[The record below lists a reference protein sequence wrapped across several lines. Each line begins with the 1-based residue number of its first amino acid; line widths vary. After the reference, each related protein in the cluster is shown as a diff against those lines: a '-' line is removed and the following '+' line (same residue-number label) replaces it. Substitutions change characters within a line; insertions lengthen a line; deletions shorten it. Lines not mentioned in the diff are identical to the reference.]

1 MGRIVLVAGLAAVA
15 LGVAAES
22 AAFRWDEPGRWIPD
36 LTVGLAF
43 VAFGLLALARRR
55 APEAGLLLAATGVA
69 WFLGNFWSDLL
80 YLHRGPLVHLVI
92 AYPGWRPR
100 SPLDAAAVVAG
111 YAAAVV
117 TPVWQSEGATI
128 ALAIALV
135 AVAAVGQVRAEGAAR
150 RERLTGL
157 VAAGALAL
165 VLAGGA
171 VARLA
176 VADGDAVEPALHA
189 YEAVLVAVAAWLY
202 VRLRRDP
209 APAVADLVIELG
221 ETRSGTLRDRLAGV
235 LGDPSL
241 ALGYWSPDARAY
253 LDEAGEPLALP
264 APGSGRS
271 ATEVE
276 RESEPFA
283 VLVHDAATLRD
294 PALVEAVASATRL
307 SASNIEL
314 QAEVRARAGELFASR
329 RRLLVAADDER
340 RRLEERL
347 RGGAERRLVAL
358 RESLVG
364 DGTGAEQ
371 PARSSIDPP
380 ARAGDDELASS
391 GSGHLERARA
401 ELAHTLDQLHE
412 LARGLHPRELAE
424 AGLPGALAALAD
436 RAALPVEVDV
446 RAGRLSPEVEAA
458 VYFVCAEGL
467 ANVAKYASAAR
478 VELTVE
484 ASDGHV
490 SVLVADDG
498 AGGADMAR
506 GTGLQ
511 GLADRVEALGGRLV
525 VASPRGRGTRLAA
538 EIPLGGEAL

>member
-100 SPLDAAAVVAG
+100 SRLDAAAVAAG

-128 ALAIALV
+128 GLAVALV
-135 AVAAVGQVRAEGAAR
+135 AVAAVGRVRAVGAAR

-276 RESEPFA
+276 RESAPFA

-371 PARSSIDPP
+371 PARSSIDTP
-380 ARAGDDELASS
+380 ARAGDELAPS
-391 GSGHLERARA
+391 GREHLERARA
-401 ELAHTLDQLHE
+401 ELARTLDQLHE
-412 LARGLHPRELAE
+412 LARGLHPRELGE

-458 VYFVCAEGL
+458 VYFVCAEAL

-490 SVLVADDG
+490 KVLVADDG

-511 GLADRVEALGGRLV
+511 GLADRVEALGGTLV

>member
-100 SPLDAAAVVAG
+100 SRLDAAAVAAG

-128 ALAIALV
+128 GLAVALV
-135 AVAAVGQVRAEGAAR
+135 AVAAVGRVRAVGAAR

-276 RESEPFA
+276 RESAPFA

-294 PALVEAVASATRL
+294 PALAEAVASATRL

-371 PARSSIDPP
+371 PARSSIDTP
-380 ARAGDDELASS
+380 ARAGDELAPS
-391 GSGHLERARA
+391 GREHLERARA
-401 ELAHTLDQLHE
+401 ELARTLDQLHE
-412 LARGLHPRELAE
+412 LARGLHPRELGE

-458 VYFVCAEGL
+458 VYFVCAEAL

-490 SVLVADDG
+490 KVLVADDG

-511 GLADRVEALGGRLV
+511 GLADRVEALGGTLV